1 MLIKTNDVTTIPTT
15 ALIVP
20 PVTGCEI
27 LLLMGSNGNKTF
39 NRIAGKPNPTVVGS
53 PVDSTGYTT
62 FKASANY
69 LQTATKE
76 AASQTLIAVGRFLD
90 DGSFSS
96 KAGSLYGTYNNPLV
110 GSNPANYSGG
120 VFVAQGNGTV
130 QAGAQRQVPAGGIE
144 SGLQT
149 ITQATNGNWALYTHE
164 IPVNAGTKFT
174 NQTTGGVVQG
184 SSTNT
189 HLITDA
195 FLRVGSD
202 YFARGGQTDI
212 AFFAMFSRTLTTQE
226 MTDVLAWARAIV
238 LAQAGITV

>member
-15 ALIVP
+15 AIIVP

-27 LLLMGSNGNKTF
+27 LLLMGSSGNKTF

-53 PVDSTGYTT
+53 PADSAGYTT

-76 AASQTLIAVGRFLD
+76 AASQTMIAVGRFLD
-90 DGSFSS
+90 DGSVSS

-120 VFVAQGNGTV
+120 VFMAQGNGTI
-130 QAGAQRQVPAGGIE
+130 QAGAQRQVAAGGVE

-174 NQTTGGVVQG
+174 NQTTGGVLQG

-212 AFFAMFSRTLTTQE
+212 AFFAMFGRTLTTQE
-226 MTDVLAWARAIV
+226 MTDVLAWVRDIV

>member
-1 MLIKTNDVTTIPTT
+1 MLIKTNDVTNIPAT
-15 ALIVP
+15 AQIVP

-27 LLLMGSNGNKTF
+27 LLLMGTSGNKAF
-39 NRIAGKPNPTVVGS
+39 NRIAGKSNPTIVGS
-53 PVDSTGYTT
+53 PVDSAGYTT
-62 FKASANY
+62 FKASTNY

-90 DGSFSS
+90 DGSVSS

-110 GSNPANYSGG
+110 GSTPANYSGG
-120 VFVAQGNGTV
+120 VFMAQGNGTV
-130 QAGAQRQVPAGGIE
+130 QAWAQRQVSNGTIE

-149 ITQATNGNWALYTHE
+149 ITQSTNGSWALYTHE